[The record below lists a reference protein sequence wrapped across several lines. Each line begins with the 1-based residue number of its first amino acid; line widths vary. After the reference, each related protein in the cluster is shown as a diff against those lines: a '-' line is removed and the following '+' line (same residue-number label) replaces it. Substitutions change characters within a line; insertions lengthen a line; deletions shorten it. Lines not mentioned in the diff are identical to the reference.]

1 MIHLALSIIA
11 FCFLASFALSILCG
25 VGALVG
31 AILEPLASGMPPLI
45 GKRERMFV
53 IDKIDSATARNNWR
67 YL

>member
-1 MIHLALSIIA
+1 MIHLALLVIA
-11 FCFLASFALSILCG
+11 FCVLATVALMVLAG